1 MIYTF
6 LLLRL
11 PITDILHE
19 QIISKIIPHIGTNLK
34 VVLLGDILHNHE
46 KIFTTSF
53 NQALNFIR
61 DICEH
66 PNVSKVYLH
75 IGNHDLINNTQFL
88 TDNHPFN
95 ACKNWNKLIVVDHV
109 IMEDLLIFT
118 PYVPNGRLIEALD
131 NSGFP
136 WKQCSCVFSHVC
148 INGAR
153 YGAITVT
160 DSNIWRPEF
169 PILISGHLHENK
181 ISGTM

>member
-1 MIYTF
+1 MSKILCLGDLHFSSSTVTH
-6 LLLRL
+6 
-11 PITDILHE
+11 TDILHE

-53 NQALNFIR
+53 NRALNFIR

-75 IGNHDLINNTQFL
+75 IGNHNLINNTQFL

-109 IMEDLLIFT
+109 IH
-118 PYVPNGRLIEALD
+118 G
-131 NSGFP
+131 GF
-136 WKQCSCVFSHVC
+136 
-148 INGAR
+148 INIHSIR
-153 YGAITVT
+153 SEWSSY
-160 DSNIWRPEF
+160 
-169 PILISGHLHENK
+169 
-181 ISGTM
+181 